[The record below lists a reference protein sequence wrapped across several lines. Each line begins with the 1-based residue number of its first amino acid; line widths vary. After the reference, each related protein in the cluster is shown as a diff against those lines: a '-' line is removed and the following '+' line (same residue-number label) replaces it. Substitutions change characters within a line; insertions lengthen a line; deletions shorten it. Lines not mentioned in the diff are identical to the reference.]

1 MDIKLESRIMDI
13 TPTSRT
19 TLNRISE
26 KGVFDRDQINAIL
39 DDGFIAHVA
48 WADETGQPYVI
59 PTGFA
64 RDGDRILFHGSTG
77 AGMFRAL
84 AAGSPACVTVTLL
97 DGMVLARSAFESSM
111 HYRSVVILGTCEV
124 LEGDEKIAALDVM
137 TDHFLPERRPT
148 LRPMLKKE
156 IAATLV
162 LSMPLN
168 EVSAKVSNGQPTDE
182 ADDINYP
189 VWAGSVPI
197 KTVFGTPVPADNL
210 APENSQIPE
219 YISRWK

>member
-1 MDIKLESRIMDI
+1 MDI
-13 TPTSRT
+13 TPTKRT
-19 TLNRISE
+19 TINRIAE
-26 KGVFDRDQINAIL
+26 KAVFDRDQINSIL
-39 DDGFIAHVA
+39 DEGFIAHIA
-48 WADETGQPYVI
+48 WVDEAGQPYVI
-59 PTGFA
+59 PTGYA

-84 AAGSPACVTVTLL
+84 AAGAPACATITLL

-124 LEGDEKIAALDVM
+124 LEGDEKSAALDVM

-162 LSMPLN
+162 LSLPLT

-182 ADDINYP
+182 DDDINFP
-189 VWAGSVPI
+189 VWAGTVPM

-210 APENSQIPE
+210 AAENSQVPD

>member
-1 MDIKLESRIMDI
+1 MDI
-13 TPTSRT
+13 TPTKRT
-19 TLNRISE
+19 TINRIAE
-26 KGVFDRDQINAIL
+26 KAVFDRDQINSIL
-39 DDGFIAHVA
+39 DEGFIAHIA
-48 WADETGQPYVI
+48 WADEAGQPYVI
-59 PTGFA
+59 PTGYA

-84 AAGSPACVTVTLL
+84 AAGAPACATITLL

-124 LEGDEKIAALDVM
+124 LEGDEKSAALDVM
-137 TDHFLPERRPT
+137 TDNFLPERRPT

-162 LSMPLN
+162 LSLPLT

-182 ADDINYP
+182 DDDINFP
-189 VWAGSVPI
+189 VWAGTVPM

-210 APENSQIPE
+210 AAENSQVPE

>member
-1 MDIKLESRIMDI
+1 MEIVP
-13 TPTSRT
+13 TPRT
-19 TLNRISE
+19 TLNRIAE

-39 DDGFIAHVA
+39 DEAFIAHIA
-48 WADETGQPYVI
+48 WADESGQPYVI

-84 AAGSPACVTVTLL
+84 ASGTPACATITLL

-162 LSMPLN
+162 LSLPLT
-168 EVSAKVSNGQPTDE
+168 EISAKVSDGQPTDE
-182 ADDINYP
+182 DDDINFP
-189 VWAGSVPI
+189 VWAGVVPM

-210 APENSQIPE
+210 APENSQIPD